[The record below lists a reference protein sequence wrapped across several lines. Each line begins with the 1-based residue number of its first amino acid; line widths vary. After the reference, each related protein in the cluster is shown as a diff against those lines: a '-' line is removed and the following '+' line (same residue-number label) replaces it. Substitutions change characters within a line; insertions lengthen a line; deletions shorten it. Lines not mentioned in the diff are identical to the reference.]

1 MMLVETMREV
11 LKAIKTEDLK
21 TFIVRELKKAC
32 PNVAYQKATD
42 KTPFPYIIFDFEDKK
57 QELGH
62 MVFIEL
68 NIYDKSRSTKDIE
81 TIADNIESILDDTFF
96 NEQSF
101 SISIDLNTR
110 NNVEE
115 TDKSIQRRRMLFDS
129 EVYFS

>member
-1 MMLVETMREV
+1 MREV

-21 TFIVRELKKAC
+21 RFIVRELKKAC

-42 KTPFPYIIFDFEDKK
+42 KTPFPYVVFDFEDKK

-62 MVFIEL
+62 FIFIEL
-68 NIYDKSRSTKDIE
+68 NIYDKSRSTKAIE
-81 TIADNIESILDDTFF
+81 TIVDNIESILDDTFF

>member
-1 MMLVETMREV
+1 MREV

-21 TFIVRELKKAC
+21 RFIVRELKKAC

-62 MVFIEL
+62 FIFIEL
-68 NIYDKSRSTKDIE
+68 NVYDKSRSTKTIE
-81 TIADNIESILDDTFF
+81 TIADNIEGILDDTFF

-101 SISIDLNTR
+101 SISIDLNTK

-115 TDKSIQRRRMLFDS
+115 TDKAIQRRRLLFDS

>member
-1 MMLVETMREV
+1 M

-21 TFIVRELKKAC
+21 RFIVRELKKAC

-62 MVFIEL
+62 FIFIEL
-68 NIYDKSRSTKDIE
+68 NVYDKSRSTKTIE
-81 TIADNIESILDDTFF
+81 TIADNIEGILDDTFF

-101 SISIDLNTR
+101 SISIDLNTK

-115 TDKSIQRRRMLFDS
+115 TDKAIQRRRLLFDS

>member
-1 MMLVETMREV
+1 M
-11 LKAIKTEDLK
+11 KAVRTIKTEDLK
-21 TFIVRELKKAC
+21 KFIVRELKKAC

-42 KTPFPYIIFDFEDKK
+42 KTPFPYVVFDFEDKK

-62 MVFIEL
+62 MIFIEI
-68 NIYDKSRSTKDIE
+68 NIYDKSRSSKNIE
-81 TIADNIESILDDTFF
+81 TITDNIEGILDDTFF

-110 NNVEE
+110 NNIEE